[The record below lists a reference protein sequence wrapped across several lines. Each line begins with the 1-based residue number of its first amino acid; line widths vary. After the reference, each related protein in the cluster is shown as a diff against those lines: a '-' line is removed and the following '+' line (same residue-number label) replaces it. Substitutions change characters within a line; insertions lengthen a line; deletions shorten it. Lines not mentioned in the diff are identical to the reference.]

1 MLPSIL
7 LLPPE
12 LPLGM
17 RCKRGGEQPFR
28 EHIISGLWEE

>member
-1 MLPSIL
+1 MLPSNL

-17 RCKRGGEQPFR
+17 RCKKDCEQPFVS
-28 EHIISGLWEE
+28 I

>member
-17 RCKRGGEQPFR
+17 RCKKDCEQPFR
-28 EHIISGLWEE
+28 EHIIFGLWEG

>member
-1 MLPSIL
+1 MLPSNL

-17 RCKRGGEQPFR
+17 RCKKDCEQPFAS
-28 EHIISGLWEE
+28 I

>member
-1 MLPSIL
+1 MLPSNL

-17 RCKRGGEQPFR
+17 RCKKDSERPSR
-28 EHIISGLWEE
+28 EYIISGLWEE